1 MPADIEKLSIDTIRC
16 LAMDAVQKANAGHP
30 GTAMALAPVAY
41 VLYRERMRH
50 DPADP
55 AWPNRDRFVLSAGHA
70 CILQYA
76 ALHLSGYDLSLDDLK
91 QFRQWGSRTPGHPEL
106 DRERPTPGIEI
117 TTGPLGQGVGNAVGM
132 ALAEGMLAERHNSE
146 GLQVIDHRTYAI
158 CSDGDVMEGVSGEA
172 SSLAGFLGLGKL
184 CLIYDDNRIT
194 IEGSTG
200 LAFGEDVGLRYEGYG
215 FHVQR
220 LDDGWTTDE
229 LRAALDAADA
239 EHARPS
245 LIIVRTHIAIGA
257 PHAQDT
263 PEAHGAPLG
272 EEEVRLTKQAYG
284 WDPDR
289 TFYVPE
295 EVYAHF
301 SARERG
307 AADHAAWD
315 RLRSE
320 HRTAHPEAA
329 VELDRVLSGALPDGW
344 EDALPDFT
352 GASAQATRQ
361 SSGACI
367 AALAGA
373 IPEFIGGSA
382 DLAPSTNTTIK
393 GDQEVRGAPLA
404 NKENAR
410 ADSVLPGRLGG
421 RTLHFGIREHGMGAI
436 LNGLTVHGG
445 LRAFGATF
453 FVFSDYMRPAVRLAC
468 VMGLPVTY
476 VWTHDSIGLG
486 EDGPTHQPIEHL
498 ASLRAMPFMRVIRP
512 ADATETAEAW
522 RLALERTDGPVGLA
536 LSRQKLPVLD
546 RSTLAPASGV
556 RKGGYVLAD
565 AAGGEP
571 DVILIGSGSEVHDLL
586 AARETLSAEGV
597 DARVVSLPDWDLFMA
612 QPQGYREEVL
622 PPAVWRR
629 VSLEAG
635 ATFGWSA
642 LVGERGTALGLDRY
656 GASAP
661 APVIARNL
669 GITPEAVVGAAREL
683 MGQ

>member
-1 MPADIEKLSIDTIRC
+1 MPAADIETLSINTIRC

-41 VLYRERMRH
+41 VLYGERMRH

-55 AWPNRDRFVLSAGHA
+55 AWPDRDRFVLSAGHA

-76 ALHLSGYDLSLDDLK
+76 ALHLSGYDLTLDDLE

-106 DRERPTPGIEI
+106 EREHPIPGIEI

-132 ALAEGMLAERHNSE
+132 ALAEAMLAERYSSE
-146 GLQVIDHRTYAI
+146 ASPLVDHRTYAI
-158 CSDGDVMEGVSGEA
+158 CSDGDMMEGVSGEA

-184 CLIYDDNRIT
+184 CLIYDDNHIT
-194 IEGSTG
+194 IEGSTA
-200 LAFGEDVGLRYEGYG
+200 LAFGEDVGRRYEAYG

-220 LDDGWTTDE
+220 LEDGWTTDD
-229 LRAALDAADA
+229 LRAAFDAAEA
-239 EHARPS
+239 EGERPS

-257 PHAQDT
+257 PHAHDT
-263 PEAHGAPLG
+263 PESHGAPLG

-284 WDPDR
+284 WDPDKH
-289 TFYVPE
+289 FYVPE
-295 EVYAHF
+295 AVYEHF
-301 SARERG
+301 DQHERG
-307 AADHAAWD
+307 AAAHAAWNEVHAAAD
-315 RLRSE
+315 
-320 HRTAHPEAA
+320 TAEF
-329 VELDRVLSGALPDGW
+329 DRVLSGQLPEGW
-344 EDALPDFT
+344 QDALPDFT

-367 AALAGA
+367 QALAGA
-373 IPEFIGGSA
+373 IPEFVGGSA
-382 DLAPSTNTTIK
+382 DLAPSTTTTIN
-393 GDQEVRGAPLA
+393 GAEAVAGAPLA
-404 NKENAR
+404 NKENAG

-421 RTLHFGIREHGMGAI
+421 RTFHFGIREHGMGAI
-436 LNGLTVHGG
+436 LNGFTVHGG
-445 LRAFGATF
+445 FRAFGATF
-453 FVFSDYMRPAVRLAC
+453 FVFSDYMRPSVRLAAI
-468 VMGLPVTY
+468 MGLPVIY

-498 ASLRAMPFMRVIRP
+498 ASLRAMPSMRVIRP

-546 RSTLAPASGV
+546 RSVLGAASGV
-556 RKGGYVLAD
+556 RRGGYVLAE
-565 AAGGEP
+565 ATGGKP
-571 DVILIGSGSEVHDLL
+571 DVILIATGSEVHDFL
-586 AARETLSAEGV
+586 AARETLQAEGV
-597 DARVVSLPDWDLFMA
+597 AVRVVSLPDWNLFLA
-612 QPQGYREEVL
+612 QPRGYRDDVL
-622 PPAVWRR
+622 PPDVWRR

-642 LVGERGTALGLDRY
+642 IVGERGVALGLDRF

-661 APVIARNL
+661 APVIAEHL
-669 GITPEAVVGAAREL
+669 GINAGAVVAAVRDL
-683 MGQ
+683 MPR

>member
-1 MPADIEKLSIDTIRC
+1 MPVADIETLSIDTIRC

-41 VLYRERMRH
+41 VLFRERMRH

-55 AWPNRDRFVLSAGHA
+55 SWPNRDRFVLSAGHA

-76 ALHLSGYDLSLDDLK
+76 ALHLSGYELSLGDLER
-91 QFRQWGSRTPGHPEL
+91 FRQWESRTPGHPEL
-106 DRERPTPGIEI
+106 VRGQQLTPGVEI
-117 TTGPLGQGVGNAVGM
+117 STGPLGQGVGNAVGM
-132 ALAEGMLAERHNSE
+132 ALAEAMLAERFN
-146 GLQVIDHRTYAI
+146 GAGDPLVDHRTYAI
-158 CSDGDVMEGVSGEA
+158 CSDGDLMEGVSGEA

-184 CLIYDDNRIT
+184 CLIYDNNHIT

-200 LAFGEDVGLRYEGYG
+200 LAFSEDVGLRYEAYG
-215 FHVQR
+215 FHVQQ
-220 LDDGWTTDE
+220 LDDGWSTDD

-239 EHARPS
+239 ESERPS
-245 LIIVRTHIAIGA
+245 LIVVRTHIAIGA

-263 PEAHGAPLG
+263 PESHGAPLG

-289 TFYVPE
+289 TFYVPD

-301 SARERG
+301 DGHARG
-307 AADHAAWD
+307 AADHAAWNELHAAQLEAD
-315 RLRSE
+315 
-320 HRTAHPEAA
+320 PER
-329 VELDRVLSGALPDGW
+329 VGGLDRALSGELPAGW
-344 EDALPDFT
+344 QDALPDFT
-352 GASAQATRQ
+352 GGAAQATRV

-367 AALAGA
+367 TALAA
-373 IPEFIGGSA
+373 VIPELIGGSA
-382 DLAPSTNTTIK
+382 DLAPSNNTTIK
-393 GDQEVRGAPLA
+393 GDEAIPGAPLA
-404 NKENAR
+404 NKENAK
-410 ADSVLPGRLGG
+410 ADSVLPGRMGG
-421 RTLHFGIREHGMGAI
+421 RTLHFGIREHAMGAI

-445 LRAFGATF
+445 FRAFGATF

-468 VMGLPVTY
+468 IMELPVIY
-476 VWTHDSIGLG
+476 VWTHDSIGVG

-498 ASLRAMPFMRVIRP
+498 ASLRAMPHMRVIRP

-546 RSTLAPASGV
+546 RTVFAPASGV
-556 RKGGYVLAD
+556 RRGGYVLAD
-565 AAGGEP
+565 ADGTP

-586 AARETLSAEGV
+586 AARETLGADGIGV
-597 DARVVSLPDWDLFMA
+597 RVVSLPDWNLFMA
-612 QPQGYREEVL
+612 QPQEYREEVL
-622 PPAVWRR
+622 PRDVWRR

-635 ATFGWSA
+635 STFGWSA
-642 LVGERGTALGLDRY
+642 LVGDRGTALGLDRY

-661 APVIARNL
+661 APEIARAL
-669 GITPEAVVGAAREL
+669 GITPEAVVAAARAL
-683 MGQ
+683 L

>member
-1 MPADIEKLSIDTIRC
+1 MTADIEKLSIDTIRC

-55 AWPNRDRFVLSAGHA
+55 SWPNRDRFVLSAGHA

-76 ALHLSGYDLSLDDLK
+76 ALHLSGYDLTLDDLK

-106 DRERPTPGIEI
+106 DREHPIPGIEI

-132 ALAEGMLAERHNSE
+132 ALAEAMLAVRYNRD
-146 GLQVIDHRTYAI
+146 GNPLVDHRTYAI

-172 SSLAGFLGLGKL
+172 SSIAGFLGLDKL

-200 LAFGEDVGLRYEGYG
+200 LAFGEDVGLRYEAYG

-220 LDDGWTTDE
+220 LDDGWTTND
-229 LRAALDAADA
+229 LRAALDAAEA
-239 EHARPS
+239 ETTRPS

-284 WDPDR
+284 WDPDKH
-289 TFYVPE
+289 FFVPD
-295 EVYAHF
+295 EVAAHF
-301 SARERG
+301 DQHERG
-307 AADHAAWD
+307 AAAHAAWNAV
-315 RLRSE
+315 
-320 HRTAHPEAA
+320 HAA
-329 VELDRVLSGALPDGW
+329 AEPGLVAEFDRVLSGRLPEGW
-344 EDALPDFT
+344 EDALPDFA

-367 AALAGA
+367 QALAGV
-373 IPEFIGGSA
+373 IPEFVGGSA
-382 DLAPSTNTTIK
+382 DLAPSTTTTIK
-393 GDQEVRGAPLA
+393 GAENVPGAPLS
-404 NKENAR
+404 NKENAQ

-421 RTLHFGIREHGMGAI
+421 RTFHFGIREHGMGSI
-436 LNGLTVHGG
+436 LNGFTVHGG
-445 LRAFGATF
+445 FRAFGATF

-468 VMGLPVTY
+468 IMGLPVIY

-498 ASLRAMPFMRVIRP
+498 ASLRAMPFMRIIRP

-546 RSTLAPASGV
+546 RSVLAPASGV
-556 RKGGYVLAD
+556 RQGGYVLAD
-565 AAGGEP
+565 AEGGAP

-586 AARETLSAEGV
+586 AARETLGAEGV
-597 DARVVSLPDWDLFMA
+597 SARVVSLPDWDLFMA
-612 QPQGYREEVL
+612 QPRGYREEVL
-622 PPAVWRR
+622 PPEVWRR

-661 APVIARNL
+661 APVIAEHL
-669 GITPEAVVGAAREL
+669 GITPEAVVAAAREL
-683 MGQ
+683 MQR